1 MSAKVGKITVLIV
14 DDHDVV
20 RQGLRRVLEMDEK
33 IQILGEARNGI
44 DAISMTVALK
54 PEVVIMD
61 LKMPDMDGITATRE
75 IKKSCPETYVLILTM
90 YADNYFDDAI
100 EAGAAGYLLKDG
112 DSKKIAQ
119 AVYQLRE
126 GKNPI
131 SPALNK
137 RLISEY
143 YKVRRKGLYAL
154 DKRQKEI
161 LRLMS
166 QGASSEAI
174 CQRLEISPSVEK
186 RAIRNIYAILG
197 VNCRAHAVAVALKEN
212 LLAPDQQSG

>member
-1 MSAKVGKITVLIV
+1 MKARTGKISVIIV

-20 RQGLRRVLEMDEK
+20 RQGLRRVLEMDER
-33 IQILGEARNGI
+33 IQILGEAKNGLE
-44 DAISMTVALK
+44 AVALATSMK
-54 PEVVIMD
+54 PEVIIMD

-75 IKKSCPETYVLILTM
+75 IKKTSPDTSVLMLTM

-100 EAGAAGYLLKDG
+100 EAGASGYLLKDG

-119 AVYQLRE
+119 AIYQLRE

-143 YKVRRKGLYAL
+143 YKVRRKSLYSL
-154 DKRQKEI
+154 DRRQKDI

-166 QGASSEAI
+166 RGASSEAI
-174 CQRLEISPSVEK
+174 CQQLGISSSVEK
-186 RAIRNIYAILG
+186 RAIRNIYSILG
-197 VNCRAHAVAVALKEN
+197 VNCRAHAVAVAMKDG
-212 LLAPDQQSG
+212 LLDPDE

>member
-1 MSAKVGKITVLIV
+1 MIVHNGKISVIIV

-20 RQGLRRVLEMDEK
+20 RQGLRRVLEMDEH
-33 IQILGEARNGI
+33 IHISGEAKNGVE
-44 DAISMTVALK
+44 AVGMVAAVK

-75 IKKSCPETYVLILTM
+75 IKKISPETYILILTM
-90 YADNYFDDAI
+90 YSDNYFDDAI
-100 EAGAAGYLLKDG
+100 EAGATGYLLKDG
-112 DSKKIAQ
+112 DSRKIAQ
-119 AVYQLRE
+119 AIYQICE

-143 YKVRRKGLYAL
+143 YKVRRKSLYSL
-154 DKRQKEI
+154 DKRQKDI

-174 CQRLEISPSVEK
+174 CQKMHISPSVEK
-186 RAIRNIYAILG
+186 RAIRNIYSILG

-212 LLAPDQQSG
+212 LLDPED

>member
-1 MSAKVGKITVLIV
+1 
-14 DDHDVV
+14 
-20 RQGLRRVLEMDEK
+20 MDEH
-33 IQILGEARNGI
+33 IYIVGEARNGV
-44 DAISMTVALK
+44 DAVSLTAATK

-75 IKKSCPETYVLILTM
+75 IKKANPETYILILTM

-100 EAGAAGYLLKDG
+100 EAGASGYLLKDG

-119 AVYQLRE
+119 AVYQLME

-143 YKVRRKGLYAL
+143 YRVRRRSLYSL
-154 DKRQKEI
+154 DKRQKDI

-174 CQRLEISPSVEK
+174 CQKLGISPSVEK

-197 VNCRAHAVAVALKEN
+197 VNCRAHAVAVALKEG
-212 LLAPDQQSG
+212 LLEPDE

>member
-1 MSAKVGKITVLIV
+1 MSTRTGRISVIIV

-33 IQILGEARNGI
+33 IQILGEAKNGVE
-44 DAISMTVALK
+44 AVSMAAVMK

-75 IKKSCPETYVLILTM
+75 IKKNSPDTHILILTM
-90 YADNYFDDAI
+90 YADSYFDDAI

-143 YKVRRKGLYAL
+143 YKVRRKSLYSL
-154 DKRQKEI
+154 DKRQKDI

-166 QGASSEAI
+166 QGASSESI

-186 RAIRNIYAILG
+186 RAIRNIYSILG

-212 LLAPDQQSG
+212 LLDPDE